1 MLWWVAMWIL
11 ICLASMV
18 MSSQMPHWYRHRF
31 HLSRSS
37 VSVGVVGDLIDAS
50 SPASDDDDVTRGCKT
65 VAWDERDDG
74 VEVLLKKRIKV
85 VKQQKLHKYCLTI
98 KVIKNYTFTV

>member
-1 MLWWVAMWIL
+1 
-11 ICLASMV
+11 MV

-85 VKQQKLHKYCLTI
+85 AKPTDKLKSDNYCLT
-98 KVIKNYTFTV
+98 KLQYNS